1 MSLHFVTAK
10 QGSAHISSIDWRSL
24 NKGILGG
31 GKYFIENTSGGFEV
45 NAATGEITIPKKSF
59 IWSGGHI
66 RNDSDYVVNYVPP
79 TSTST
84 INLWFHYSKDVSTGV
99 ETLTLET
106 TIDSQP
112 TPISDVIEDTTM
124 EAYTL
129 VYSFVHN
136 AEDLTSENSKVYFE
150 PIKSIEELEDA
161 LKLSIQAISAEKN
174 ERLESEKQFDE
185 RLKTA
190 EGVVSKVRGSVV
202 LKSYGNVPPTSSG
215 VKLNIGSYPFNTF
228 SFLVIMFAPAG
239 GTSKN
244 DLYAV
249 VPVHKGS
256 FVHIQTIIED
266 VSLSSANKITQ
277 LWHKFTIGEDS
288 TGNLTLTHST
298 GNHSNDDYSS
308 KFWGAHT
315 VYGIY

>member
-31 GKYFIENTSGGFEV
+31 GKYFIENTSGDFEV

-136 AEDLTSENSKVYFE
+136 AESLMAENQQVYFE
-150 PIKSIEELEDA
+150 SIKSIEELEEA
-161 LKLSIQAISAEKN
+161 LKLSVQAISAEKN
-174 ERLESEKQFDE
+174 ERLESEQQFNK

-190 EGVVSKVRGSVV
+190 EDIVSKVRGSEV
-202 LKSYGNVPPTSSG
+202 LMSYRKIAPTNAG
-215 VKLNIGSYPFNTF
+215 VKLDIGSHPFNAF
-228 SFLVIMFAPAG
+228 SFLVVGFSPAG
-239 GTSKN
+239 SSTKN
-244 DLYAV
+244 GHYAI
-249 VPVHKGS
+249 VPVCKGY
-256 FVHIQTIIED
+256 FNHIQTLIED

-277 LWHKFTIGEDS
+277 LWHQFEIGEDTS
-288 TGNLTLTHST
+288 GNLTLTYST
-298 GNHSNDDYSS
+298 GNHGNDDYTS
-308 KFWGAHT
+308 KFWCANA